1 LLRRGFTDHE
11 HLDRH
16 ALIHMNGRIY
26 DYRLGRF
33 LGVDPIVQFPTNSQS
48 LNAYSYVL
56 NNPFSGTDPTGYAQA
71 PAECVSVS
79 TQGNS
84 AGVCLSNGVTV
95 AYGVKDGRVELA
107 AESTMAAIN
116 ASNGA
121 SIRIDTMPG
130 LNTAGAHAIGSQAE
144 MRATPYWTAVRMK
157 ADAFYEKYVPGL
169 APLASE
175 INAGNERN
183 MQNLSEG
190 NLVAFAAGFVAARV
204 GGTVLRRWFSGI
216 KDKLVGLEETVAAK
230 ATVARNPNVYEAL
243 FEAPISGTTR
253 AAHRTSAN
261 QFLANQLGSD
271 AQLGGMFNQQLG
283 GNVLQHMQS
292 GRSGLLNPPGAV
304 WHHPANNPNV
314 MQLLRT
320 GEHTAPSLQPVLH
333 PGGVGGFG
341 NFYGP

>member
-1 LLRRGFTDHE
+1 MALRVLLLLVVALCLGQTRVWGFAVTPQPASGVFE
-11 HLDRH
+11 SVTPSSTGE
-16 ALIHMNGRIY
+16 NY
-26 DYRLGRF
+26 DGCPY
-33 LGVDPIVQFPTNSQS
+33 DASDS
-48 LNAYSYVL
+48 L
-56 NNPFSGTDPTGYAQA
+56 
-71 PAECVSVS
+71 
-79 TQGNS
+79 
-84 AGVCLSNGVTV
+84 
-95 AYGVKDGRVELA
+95 LA
-107 AESTMAAIN
+107 AKT
-116 ASNGA
+116 
-121 SIRIDTMPG
+121 
-130 LNTAGAHAIGSQAE
+130 
-144 MRATPYWTAVRMK
+144 
-157 ADAFYEKYVPGL
+157 
-169 APLASE
+169 
-175 INAGNERN
+175 
-183 MQNLSEG
+183 
-190 NLVAFAAGFVAARV
+190 
-204 GGTVLRRWFSGI
+204 
-216 KDKLVGLEETVAAK
+216 
-230 ATVARNPNVYEAL
+230 TVARNPNVYEAL